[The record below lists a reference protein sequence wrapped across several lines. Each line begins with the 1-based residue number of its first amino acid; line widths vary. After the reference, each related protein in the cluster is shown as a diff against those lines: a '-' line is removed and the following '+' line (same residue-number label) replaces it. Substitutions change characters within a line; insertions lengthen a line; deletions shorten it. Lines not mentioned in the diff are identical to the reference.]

1 MKKDLLIVA
10 TIICALV
17 LLFSGTKIQ
26 SVEEY
31 YLTNL
36 DVITADS
43 ETVSLEIRA
52 DTALNNLHKIQ
63 PSLHQFIPHDGTIL
77 TEQDYVLRPND
88 NVFSIVNR
96 AVRHHKIQMEYQGA
110 DANAYKSVYIEG
122 IQYLYEFSCGPLSGW
137 MYAVNGEFPSVGVS
151 QYKLRDGDKIVL
163 HYTCDLGRDLG
174 HEWEEIE

>member
-1 MKKDLLIVA
+1 MKKDVLIVA
-10 TIICALV
+10 TIICTLV

-36 DVITADS
+36 DVITPDS

-52 DTALNNLHKIQ
+52 DTALNNLQKIQ
-63 PSLHQFIPHDGTIL
+63 PSLHQFIPQDGTIL
-77 TEQDYVLRPND
+77 ARQEYVLRPND

-96 AVRHHKIQMEYQGA
+96 AVRHHQIQMEYQGA
-110 DANAYKSVYIEG
+110 DANAYNSVYIEG

-151 QYKLRDGDKIVL
+151 QYELRDGDEIVL

-174 HEWEEIE
+174 HEWEETE

>member
-1 MKKDLLIVA
+1 MKKDVLIVA

-26 SVEEY
+26 SVDEY

-36 DVITADS
+36 DVITVDS

-52 DTALNNLHKIQ
+52 DTALNNLQNIQ
-63 PSLHQFIPHDGTIL
+63 PALHEFIPQDGTIL
-77 TEQDYVLRPND
+77 ARQEYVLRPND

-137 MYAVNGEFPSVGVS
+137 MYAVNDEFPSVGVS
-151 QYKLRDGDKIVL
+151 QYELRDGDEIVL

-174 HEWEEIE
+174 HEWEESE